1 MIRLKPRILSVPV
14 FAKAASEAIKW
25 FKGSRATCSDLAKA
39 ASIYT
44 AKVGTINV
52 VKVATINA
60 AKVAT
65 INAAKVATINVVKVG
80 IINVVKV
87 GIINVVK
94 VGIINV
100 VKVGTINEVKV
111 GTTNEV
117 KVVLIIPCRFSG
129 SLIITIHFSSLI
141 AGSISVKDCHPD
153 DRPRA

>member
-1 MIRLKPRILSVPV
+1 M

-25 FKGSRATCSDLAKA
+25 FKGSRATCSDLAKG

-44 AKVGTINV
+44 ANVGTINV
-52 VKVATINA
+52 VKVGTINA
-60 AKVAT
+60 A
-65 INAAKVATINVVKVG
+65 KVG
-80 IINVVKV
+80 IINVVKVSTINAAKV

-100 VKVGTINEVKV
+100 VKVGTTNEVKV

>member
-65 INAAKVATINVVKVG
+65 
-80 IINVVKV
+80 
-87 GIINVVK
+87 INVVK

>member
-44 AKVGTINV
+44 AKV
-52 VKVATINA
+52 AT
-60 AKVAT
+60 
-65 INAAKVATINVVKVG
+65 
-80 IINVVKV
+80 
-87 GIINVVK
+87 INVVK